1 MFTGLSAFP
10 ITPFKNE
17 QVDLVSFDRLIG
29 NLVDANVD
37 SICAMGST
45 GLYPYLTREQLFD
58 VARAAVNQAGKVP
71 VMAGVGSLRTYE
83 VLRNI
88 ETVQKAGVSA
98 VLLAPVSY
106 QPLNENEVYGL
117 YEAAS
122 REVSVP
128 ICVYENPR
136 VTNFTFS
143 DALYRR
149 LAGLPHIGAI
159 KIPGMPFATNE
170 GASRLASLREIL
182 PPSMAVGVSGDQ
194 FGAAGMAQGCD
205 LWLSVIGGIFPKT
218 VQTIIQY
225 ATSEQANE
233 ALALSD
239 SLAGLWQLFAN
250 NGGGLRVVAEAA
262 KILGYSEGNN
272 LPAPFLPISDDDRD
286 TLSALI
292 QQLSLA

>member
-29 NLVDANVD
+29 NLADANVD

-71 VMAGVGSLRTYE
+71 VMAGVGSLRSYD

>member
-58 VARAAVNQAGKVP
+58 VAQAAVNQAGRVP
-71 VMAGVGSLRTYE
+71 VMAGVGSLRTYD

-272 LPAPFLPISDDDRD
+272 LPEPFLPISDDDRD

>member
-58 VARAAVNQAGKVP
+58 VSRVAVNQAGKVP
-71 VMAGVGSLRTYE
+71 VMAGVGSLRTYD

-239 SLAGLWQLFAN
+239 SLAGLWQLCAN

-286 TLSALI
+286 SLSALI

>member
-10 ITPFKNE
+10 ITPFKDE
-17 QVDLVSFDRLIG
+17 QVDFVSFDRLIG
-29 NLVDANVD
+29 NLVNANVD

-58 VARAAVNQAGKVP
+58 VARIAVNQAQRIP
-71 VMAGVGSLRTYE
+71 VMAGVGSLRTYD

-106 QPLNENEVYGL
+106 QPLNENEVFGL

-143 DALYRR
+143 DTLYQR
-149 LAGLPHIGAI
+149 LAQLPNIGAI
-159 KIPGMPFATNE
+159 KIPGMPFATHE
-170 GASRLASLREIL
+170 GASRLATLRQML
-182 PPSMAVGVSGDQ
+182 PSSIAVGVSGDQ
-194 FGAAGMAQGCD
+194 FGAAGIAQGCD
-205 LWLSVIGGIFPKT
+205 LWLSVVGGIFPKT

-225 ATSEQANE
+225 ATSERAHDAHAVSN
-233 ALALSD
+233 
-239 SLAGLWQLFAN
+239 SLEGLWQLFAS

-262 KILGYSEGNN
+262 KILGYCEGNN
-272 LPAPFLPISDDDRD
+272 LPAPFLPISEGDRD
-286 TLSALI
+286 TLTALI

>member
-71 VMAGVGSLRTYE
+71 VMAGVGSLRTYD

-292 QQLSLA
+292 LQLSLA

>member
-58 VARAAVNQAGKVP
+58 VAQAAVNQAGRVP
-71 VMAGVGSLRTYE
+71 VMAGVGSLRTYD